1 MMSDTKVLTTATE
14 KQAAYIKALLVK
26 HDDYSL
32 EFAGRV
38 LDALDSHSMPRQ
50 KASEVIDWLLKKP
63 VRVADVVISADSAV
77 ATSTAHDGTSKILV
91 PAGHY
96 AVENEIGTNDLDFFR
111 VDIPT
116 TGKYADITFV
126 KRVVGGHPDYRVKG
140 ADARRVL
147 ERIVAAG
154 IDAAAVRYGVEIGRC
169 YVCNR
174 TLTDD
179 LSRSLGIGPHCR
191 S

>member
-1 MMSDTKVLTTATE
+1 MTVTLTTSGQATE
-14 KQAAYIKALLVK
+14 RQASYIKALLIK
-26 HDDYSL
+26 HECSDA
-32 EFAGRV
+32 FVARV
-38 LDALDSHSMPRQ
+38 ATALDDGTMDKI

-63 VRVADVVISADSAV
+63 IRKASHDATIAAPVAEAV
-77 ATSTAHDGTSKILV
+77 AIAGPTVSKV

-96 AVENEIGTNDLDFFR
+96 AVPSATGNNDLDFFR
-111 VDIPT
+111 VDVPE
-116 TGKYADITFV
+116 TGKYAGRTFV
-126 KRVVGGHPDYRVKG
+126 KRIVGGHPEFNVPRSNVDL
-140 ADARRVL
+140 VL

-154 IDAAAVRYGVEIGRC
+154 VDEAATKYGVEIGRC